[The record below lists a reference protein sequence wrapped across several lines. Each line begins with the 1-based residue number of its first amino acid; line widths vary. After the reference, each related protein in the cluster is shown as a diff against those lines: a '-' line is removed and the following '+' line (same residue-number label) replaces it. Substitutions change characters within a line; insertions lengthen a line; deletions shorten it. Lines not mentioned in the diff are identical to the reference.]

1 LAYVL
6 RRLALVPPTLLGITL
21 LTFALLHLAPGD
33 PADVALA
40 GEGQV
45 QVDPAAL
52 ARFRAA
58 YLLDQPLWR
67 QLLHY
72 LGPFDLS
79 ASGHPWFGGTGERP
93 WGGLLVGD
101 LKSEI
106 HRPHV
111 RVADELARRLGVTVP
126 LAAAALLLAYL
137 VALPLGILAA
147 LRRGQAFDRAAGAL
161 VLALYCVPVFWGAL
175 LLQLAFGAGGLDW
188 LPVVGLGDEGAPLG
202 ERLARSILPVVCLA
216 YGSLAYLSRQM
227 RAGLLEQLSADYVR
241 AARARGLPE
250 RLVVGRHALRNALL
264 PIATLL
270 AGVLPALIGGS
281 VIVETVF
288 DLPGVGRYAYEG
300 LQQRDYFIVLATT
313 TLGGLAT
320 CLGMLASDL
329 LAAAVDPR
337 IRHG

>member
-1 LAYVL
+1 LSFVL
-6 RRLALVPPTLLGITL
+6 RRLALLPPTLLGITF
-21 LTFALLHLAPGD
+21 LTFGLLHLAPGD
-33 PADVALA
+33 PAELALA

-45 QVDPAAL
+45 EVDAEAL

-67 QLLHY
+67 QYLHY

-79 ASGHPWFGGTGERP
+79 PSGHRWFGGSGEQAY
-93 WGGLLVGD
+93 GGLLLGD
-101 LKSEI
+101 LKREI

-111 RVADELARRLGVTVP
+111 RVADELLRRLGVTVP
-126 LAAAALLLAYL
+126 LAAAALLVAYL

-147 LRRGQAFDRAAGAL
+147 LRRRRTFDRVASVVL
-161 VLALYCVPVFWGAL
+161 LALYCVPAFWAGL
-175 LLQLAFGAGGLDW
+175 CLQLVFGAAGLDW
-188 LPVVGLGDEGAPLG
+188 LPVLGQAPEGAALG
-202 ERLARSILPVVCLA
+202 ERLARAVLPVACLA

-264 PIATLL
+264 PIATLFS
-270 AGVLPALIGGS
+270 GVFPALIGGS

-300 LQQRDYFIVLATT
+300 LLQRDYFVVMATT
-313 TLGGLAT
+313 TLGAVMT
-320 CLGMLASDL
+320 CLGVLASDL
-329 LAAAVDPR
+329 LSAVLDPR
-337 IRHG
+337 LRHG